1 LEAGANITVN
11 QILGVAADI
20 PFSPDWD
27 IVSTNTQ
34 DAVVEVRD
42 DTDTKLAGKADLVH
56 THIASQVTD
65 FDSAVTAS
73 TQVTAN
79 TWQIAINVT
88 DIWNNTTA
96 IAGKLTTVSTDAS
109 LSWDG
114 TVWVPLSVNFPW
126 FGTEYQ
132 NIEDLSLTSTSSS
145 AVRSIKWSITNTGTA
160 WTYKVWYSSQIQR
173 SVTNNKIE
181 VRVVVGW
188 VSQGDLKAELEPQD
202 PTNRYPFSWEWDIT
216 VLNWQTVEL
225 EFKKS
230 WWAWTASM
238 RDVRWFIH
246 KIS

>member
-79 TWQIAINVT
+79 TWQIATNVT

-96 IAGKLTTVSTDAS
+96 ISGKLTTVSTDAS

-132 NIEDLSLTSTSSS
+132 NIEDLWLTTTTSSIT
-145 AVRSIKWSITNTGTA
+145 RSLKGSITNTWTS
-160 WTYKVWYSSQIQR
+160 WTYKVWYSSQMQR
-173 SVTNNKIE
+173 TATNNKIQ
-181 VRVVVGW
+181 VRVTIDW
-188 VSQGDLKAELEPQD
+188 VAQWDLKAEVEPKD
-202 PTNRYPFSWEWDIT
+202 WTNWYSFSWEGDLT
-216 VLNWQTVEL
+216 VLVGQVVAL
-225 EFKKS
+225 EFKKA
-230 WWAWTASM
+230 WWAGSASM